1 MNTKS
6 AGSRAGRSRKTA
18 ASFAAAGFVLAAV
31 SGCAGVDSGVPWA
44 PAAATTP
51 APAAAVQAEAT
62 SSGLDELIGALTVVD
77 ALPNVPG
84 YERGCGTGESCVFG
98 TSWTDKY
105 EGPLARNGCDT
116 RNEVLKI
123 QLVDV
128 AFKPGTRDCKVVA
141 GTLHDP
147 YTGADI
153 AFSPSN
159 PSAIQID
166 HTFALSRAW
175 DAGASAWTPQKR
187 INFANDTD
195 LNLLAS
201 QGKANQSK
209 SDQGPDTWLPS
220 NAAFQCEYAEK
231 YLTVAATYQL
241 AVTAG
246 DVAAARTVCA
256 EN

>member
-1 MNTKS
+1 MK
-6 AGSRAGRSRKTA
+6 RRCA
-18 ASFAAAGFVLAAV
+18 ASFALAGFVVAAV
-31 SGCAGVDSGVPWA
+31 SGCAVVASGVQWA
-44 PAAATTP
+44 PAAATTT
-51 APAAAVQAEAT
+51 APAVAVQEAT
-62 SSGLDELIGALTVVD
+62 NPGLDQLIGTLTVVD
-77 ALPNVPG
+77 TLPNVPG
-84 YERGCGTGESCVFG
+84 YERGCGTGENCVFG
-98 TSWTDKY
+98 TAWTDKY
-105 EGPLARNGCDT
+105 EGPLARNVCDT
-116 RNEVLKI
+116 RNDVLKI

-128 AFKPGTRDCKVVA
+128 QFKPGTRDCKVVA

-147 YTGADI
+147 YTGTDI
-153 AFSPSN
+153 AFSTSN

-209 SDQGPDTWLPS
+209 SDQGLDTWLPS

-246 DVAAARTVCA
+246 DVAAARTACT
-256 EN
+256 EK